1 MKTKLYAILIAT
13 ICLLIGITN
22 TNARE
27 KTFGYRW
34 NMHSTETFANA
45 VIDSTENDTSIV
57 FGVKF
62 EEKGKIGTLVP
73 VYQLNKQGAEV
84 TASIRYKTLNC
95 ERAYITLNSIGA
107 GEQVLKSDTIELPLT
122 EEWKEV
128 SKKVKIKD
136 AYLLNVFIE
145 AVGSELAFNNI
156 RVSAFKLEANGTQ
169 LKNETAPKSNNTSLK
184 KSDVMVLNGVD
195 FGKIPS
201 VQSRIM
207 GIGETVHGSKTLGRM
222 AFDIIKERI
231 IKQGC
236 NLVLHEYPLEYSFY
250 VNRYIKNDPRFKL
263 QDIERYMEG
272 NLSSEHTIDFIKWLR
287 AYNSAH
293 NNRVSFWGIDIE
305 SLDIASSVDLSEF
318 VKTLCSKRETPET
331 DSIVKRLLNWETNED
346 DSLQLTKAD
355 GAVGKW
361 LTADERQILKLCLQ
375 LNKESSETYERLTNR
390 DETMAKTA
398 FALID
403 ILASNGAKAT
413 IYGHFMHL
421 NYLVGGDMKEL
432 NNYSV
437 GHRMRAKYKDDY
449 QAIALCT
456 YEGRTLNCL
465 TDKSIGAAQLVK
477 APEGSIENTLQSMGH
492 NMAYL
497 PAERLNN
504 TDVLTMRVLGNTND
518 NNQFFYF
525 IPKARVDG
533 ILFVSRSQPVE
544 KSQEVLNRYLNYVDA
559 TVRRY
564 LENAK
569 EKIRKLR
576 ENGLNE

>member
-13 ICLLIGITN
+13 TCLLIGITKA
-22 TNARE
+22 NARE

-45 VIDSTENDTSIV
+45 VIDSTENDTSVV
-57 FGVKF
+57 FGVRF

-169 LKNETAPKSNNTSLK
+169 LKNETAPKIDNTSLK
-184 KSDVMVLNGVD
+184 KSDVMMLNGVD

-272 NLSSEHTIDFIKWLR
+272 SLSSEHTIDFIKWLR

-305 SLDIASSVDLSEF
+305 SLNMASSVDLSEF

-413 IYGHFMHL
+413 IYGHFIHL

-432 NNYSV
+432 NNYSA
-437 GHRMRAKYKDDY
+437 GHRMKAKYKDDY

-456 YEGRTLNCL
+456 YEGKTLNCI
-465 TDKSIGAAQLVK
+465 TDKSIGVAQLVK
-477 APEGSIENTLQSMGH
+477 APEGSIEQTLQSMGH
-492 NMAYL
+492 NMVYL
-497 PAERLNN
+497 PTERLNN

-518 NNQFFYF
+518 NYQFFYF
-525 IPKARVDG
+525 VPKARVDG

-559 TVRRY
+559 TLRRY

-569 EKIRKLR
+569 EKVRKLR

>member
-22 TNARE
+22 ANARE

-34 NMHSTETFANA
+34 NMHSTEAFANA
-45 VIDSTENDTSIV
+45 VIDSTENDTSVV
-57 FGVKF
+57 FGVRF

-84 TASIRYKTLNC
+84 TVSIRYKTLNC

-107 GEQVLKSDTIELPLT
+107 GEQILKSDTIELPLT

-145 AVGSELAFNNI
+145 VVGSELAFNNI

-169 LKNETAPKSNNTSLK
+169 LKNETTPKSDNTTLK
-184 KSDVMVLNGVD
+184 KSDVMVLNGVN

-201 VQSRIM
+201 MQSRIM
-207 GIGETVHGSKTLGRM
+207 AIGETVHGSRTLGRM

-236 NLVLHEYPLEYSFY
+236 NLVLHEFPLEYSFY

-331 DSIVKRLLNWETNED
+331 DSIVKGLLNWETNED

-361 LTADERQILKLCLQ
+361 LTADEQQILKLCLQ

-403 ILASNGAKAT
+403 ILAGNGAKAT

-449 QAIALCT
+449 QAIALYT

-497 PAERLNN
+497 PTERLNN

>member
-45 VIDSTENDTSIV
+45 VIDSTENDTSVI
-57 FGVKF
+57 FGVRF

-207 GIGETVHGSKTLGRM
+207 GIGETVHGSRTLGRM

-346 DSLQLTKAD
+346 DSLQLTRAD

>member
-1 MKTKLYAILIAT
+1 MKTKLYAILTAT
-13 ICLLIGITN
+13 SCLLIGITN
-22 TNARE
+22 ANARE

-34 NMHSTETFANA
+34 NMHTTETFANA
-45 VIDSTENDTSIV
+45 VIDSTENDTSVI
-57 FGVKF
+57 FGVRF

-73 VYQLNKQGAEV
+73 VYQLDKHGAEV

-107 GEQVLKSDTIELPLT
+107 GEQILKSDTIELPLT

-128 SKKVKIKD
+128 SKKIKIKD

-145 AVGSELAFNNI
+145 AIGSELAFNNI
-156 RVSAFKLEANGTQ
+156 RVSAFKLEANGAQ
-169 LKNETAPKSNNTSLK
+169 LKNETAPKSDNTTLK
-184 KSDVMVLNGVD
+184 KSDAITLNGVD

-201 VQSRIM
+201 MQSRIM

-250 VNRYIKNDPRFKL
+250 INRYVKNDPRFKL

-346 DSLQLTKAD
+346 DSLQLTRAD

-432 NNYSV
+432 NNYSA
-437 GHRMRAKYKDDY
+437 GHRMKAKYKDDY

-477 APEGSIENTLQSMGH
+477 APEGSVEHVLQSMGH

-497 PAERLNN
+497 PTGRLNYA
-504 TDVLTMRVLGNTND
+504 DVLTMRVLGNTND
-518 NNQFFYF
+518 RYQFFYF
-525 IPKARVDG
+525 VPKARVDG

>member
-22 TNARE
+22 ANARE

-34 NMHSTETFANA
+34 NMHSTEAFANA
-45 VIDSTENDTSIV
+45 VIDSTENDTSVV
-57 FGVKF
+57 FGVRF

-73 VYQLNKQGAEV
+73 VYQLDRHGAEIA
-84 TASIRYKTLNC
+84 ASIRYKTLNC

-107 GEQVLKSDTIELPLT
+107 GEQILKSDTIELPLT

-145 AVGSELAFNNI
+145 VVGSELAFNNI

-169 LKNETAPKSNNTSLK
+169 LKNETTPKSDNTTLK
-184 KSDVMVLNGVD
+184 KSDVMVLNGVN

-201 VQSRIM
+201 MQSRIM
-207 GIGETVHGSKTLGRM
+207 AIGETVHGSRTLGRM

-236 NLVLHEYPLEYSFY
+236 NLVLHEFPLEYSFY

-331 DSIVKRLLNWETNED
+331 DSIVKGLLNWETNED

-361 LTADERQILKLCLQ
+361 LTADEQQILKLCLQ

-403 ILASNGAKAT
+403 ILAGNGAKAT

-456 YEGRTLNCL
+456 CEGRTLNCL

-497 PAERLNN
+497 PTERLNN

>member
-13 ICLLIGITN
+13 ACLLIGITN
-22 TNARE
+22 TSARE

-34 NMHSTETFANA
+34 NMHPTDNFVNV
-45 VIDSTENDTSIV
+45 VIDSTENDLSVV
-57 FGVKF
+57 FAVKD
-62 EEKGKIGTLVP
+62 EEKGKIGTLIP
-73 VYQLNKQGAEV
+73 VYQLNKQGVEV
-84 TASIRYKTLNC
+84 TVSIRYKTLNC
-95 ERAYITLNSIGA
+95 ERAYITLNTIGA
-107 GEQVLKSDTIELPLT
+107 GEQFLRSDTIELPLT

-128 SKKVKIKD
+128 SKKIKIKD

-169 LKNETAPKSNNTSLK
+169 LKNETAPKSDNTTLK
-184 KSDVMVLNGVD
+184 KSDAITLNGVD
-195 FGKIPS
+195 FSKIPS
-201 VQSRIM
+201 MQSRIM
-207 GIGETVHGSKTLGRM
+207 AIGETIHGSKTLGGM

-346 DSLQLTKAD
+346 DSLQLTRAD

-361 LTADERQILKLCLQ
+361 LTADERQILKLCQQ

-398 FALID
+398 NALID

-432 NNYSV
+432 NNYSA
-437 GHRMRAKYKDDY
+437 GHRMKAKYKDDY
-449 QAIALCT
+449 QAIAICT
-456 YEGRTLNCL
+456 YEGKTLNCI
-465 TDKSIGAAQLVK
+465 TDKNIGTAQLVK

-497 PAERLNN
+497 PTERLNN

-518 NNQFFYF
+518 NYQFFYF
-525 IPKARVDG
+525 VPKARVDG

-569 EKIRKLR
+569 EKIRKLKG
-576 ENGLNE
+576 NKLNE

>member
-1 MKTKLYAILIAT
+1 M
-13 ICLLIGITN
+13 
-22 TNARE
+22 
-27 KTFGYRW
+27 
-34 NMHSTETFANA
+34 
-45 VIDSTENDTSIV
+45 
-57 FGVKF
+57 
-62 EEKGKIGTLVP
+62 
-73 VYQLNKQGAEV
+73 
-84 TASIRYKTLNC
+84 
-95 ERAYITLNSIGA
+95 
-107 GEQVLKSDTIELPLT
+107 
-122 EEWKEV
+122 
-128 SKKVKIKD
+128 
-136 AYLLNVFIE
+136 LNVFIE

-184 KSDVMVLNGVD
+184 KSDVMMLNGVD

-346 DSLQLTKAD
+346 DSLQLTRAD

-361 LTADERQILKLCLQ
+361 LTADERQILKLCQQ

-398 FALID
+398 NALID
-403 ILASNGAKAT
+403 ILANNGAKAT

-432 NNYSV
+432 NNYSA
-437 GHRMRAKYKDDY
+437 GHHMKAKYKDDY

-477 APEGSIENTLQSMGH
+477 AHEGSVEHALQSMGH

-518 NNQFFYF
+518 RYQFFYF
-525 IPKARVDG
+525 VPKARVDG

>member
-22 TNARE
+22 ANARE

-34 NMHSTETFANA
+34 NMHSTEAFANA
-45 VIDSTENDTSIV
+45 VIDSTENDTSVV
-57 FGVKF
+57 FGVRF

-73 VYQLNKQGAEV
+73 VYQLDRHGAEIA
-84 TASIRYKTLNC
+84 ASIRYKTLNC

-107 GEQVLKSDTIELPLT
+107 GEQILKSDTIELPLT

-145 AVGSELAFNNI
+145 VVGSELAFNNI

-169 LKNETAPKSNNTSLK
+169 LKNETTPKSDNTTLK
-184 KSDVMVLNGVD
+184 KSDVMVLNGVN

-201 VQSRIM
+201 MQSRIM
-207 GIGETVHGSKTLGRM
+207 AIGETVHGSRTLGRM

-236 NLVLHEYPLEYSFY
+236 NLVLHEFPLEYSFY

-331 DSIVKRLLNWETNED
+331 DSIVKGLLNWETNED

-361 LTADERQILKLCLQ
+361 LTADEQQILKLCLQ

-403 ILASNGAKAT
+403 ILAGNGAKAT

-449 QAIALCT
+449 QAIALYT

-497 PAERLNN
+497 PTERLNN

>member
-13 ICLLIGITN
+13 TCLLIGITN
-22 TNARE
+22 ANARE

-45 VIDSTENDTSIV
+45 VIDSTENDTSVI
-57 FGVKF
+57 FGVRF

-95 ERAYITLNSIGA
+95 ERAYITLNTIGA
-107 GEQVLKSDTIELPLT
+107 GEQFLRSDTIELPLT

-145 AVGSELAFNNI
+145 AIGSELAFNNI

-169 LKNETAPKSNNTSLK
+169 LKNETAPKSDNTTLK
-184 KSDVMVLNGVD
+184 KNDVITLNGVD
-195 FGKIPS
+195 FSKIPS
-201 VQSRIM
+201 MQSRIM
-207 GIGETVHGSKTLGRM
+207 AIGETIHGSKTLGQM
-222 AFDIIKERI
+222 AFDIIKQRI
-231 IKQGC
+231 TKQGC

-305 SLDIASSVDLSEF
+305 SLNMASSVDQSEF
-318 VKTLCSKRETPET
+318 IKTLCSKRETPET

-398 FALID
+398 NALMD

-432 NNYSV
+432 NTYSA
-437 GHRMRAKYKDDY
+437 GHRMKAKYKDDY

-477 APEGSIENTLQSMGH
+477 APEGSIEQTLQSMGH

-497 PAERLNN
+497 PAEWLNN
-504 TDVLTMRVLGNTND
+504 ADVLTMRVLGNTND

-525 IPKARVDG
+525 VPKARVDG

-569 EKIRKLR
+569 EKVRKLR
-576 ENGLNE
+576 EKGLNE

>member
-1 MKTKLYAILIAT
+1 MKTKLYAILIASS
-13 ICLLIGITN
+13 CLLIGSTN
-22 TNARE
+22 TTARE

-45 VIDSTENDTSIV
+45 VIDSTENDTSVI
-57 FGVKF
+57 FGVRF

-95 ERAYITLNSIGA
+95 ERAYITFNSIGA

-169 LKNETAPKSNNTSLK
+169 LKNETAPKSDNTSLK
-184 KSDVMVLNGVD
+184 KSDAITLNGVD

-201 VQSRIM
+201 MQSRIM
-207 GIGETVHGSKTLGRM
+207 AIGETVHGSRTLGGM

-236 NLVLHEYPLEYSFY
+236 NLVLHEYPLECSFY

-287 AYNSAH
+287 AYNSTH

-305 SLDIASSVDLSEF
+305 SLNMASSVDLSEF

-375 LNKESSETYERLTNR
+375 LNKESSETYERLTSR
-390 DETMAKTA
+390 DETMTKTA

-432 NNYSV
+432 NNYSA
-437 GHRMRAKYKDDY
+437 GHRMKTKYKDDY

-518 NNQFFYF
+518 NYQFFYF
-525 IPKARVDG
+525 VPKARVEG

-559 TVRRY
+559 TLRRY

-569 EKIRKLR
+569 EKVRKLR

>member
-22 TNARE
+22 ANARE

-34 NMHSTETFANA
+34 NMHLTEAFANA
-45 VIDSTENDTSIV
+45 VIDSTENDTSVV
-57 FGVKF
+57 FGVRF

-73 VYQLNKQGAEV
+73 VYQLDRHGAEIA
-84 TASIRYKTLNC
+84 ASIRYKTLNC

-107 GEQVLKSDTIELPLT
+107 GEQILKSDTIELPLT

-145 AVGSELAFNNI
+145 VVGSELAFNNI

-169 LKNETAPKSNNTSLK
+169 LKNETTPKSDNTTLK
-184 KSDVMVLNGVD
+184 KSDVMVLNGVN

-201 VQSRIM
+201 MQSRIM
-207 GIGETVHGSKTLGRM
+207 AIGETVHGSRTLGRM

-236 NLVLHEYPLEYSFY
+236 NLVLHEFPLEYSFY

-331 DSIVKRLLNWETNED
+331 DSIVKGLLNWETNED

-361 LTADERQILKLCLQ
+361 LTADEQQILKLCLQ

-403 ILASNGAKAT
+403 ILAGNGAKAT

-449 QAIALCT
+449 QAIALYT

-497 PAERLNN
+497 PTERLNN

>member
-13 ICLLIGITN
+13 TCLLIGITN
-22 TNARE
+22 ANARE

-45 VIDSTENDTSIV
+45 VIDSTENDTSVI
-57 FGVKF
+57 FGVRF

-73 VYQLNKQGAEV
+73 VYQLDKHGAEV

-107 GEQVLKSDTIELPLT
+107 GEQILKSDTIELPLT

-128 SKKVKIKD
+128 TKKVKIKD

-156 RVSAFKLEANGTQ
+156 RVSAFKLEANGAQ
-169 LKNETAPKSNNTSLK
+169 LKNETAPKSDNTTLK
-184 KSDVMVLNGVD
+184 ISDAITLNGVN

-207 GIGETVHGSKTLGRM
+207 AIGETVHGSRTLGRM

-236 NLVLHEYPLEYSFY
+236 NLILHEYPLEYSFY
-250 VNRYIKNDPRFKL
+250 VNRYIKNDPRFKQ

-272 NLSSEHTIDFIKWLR
+272 SLSSEHTIDFIKWLR

-305 SLDIASSVDLSEF
+305 SLNMASSVDLSEF

-355 GAVGKW
+355 GGVGKW
-361 LTADERQILKLCLQ
+361 LTADERQILKLCLL

-398 FALID
+398 NALID
-403 ILASNGAKAT
+403 ILAGDGAKAT
-413 IYGHFMHL
+413 IYGHFIHL

-432 NNYSV
+432 NNYSA
-437 GHRMRAKYKDDY
+437 GHRMRTKYKDDY

-456 YEGRTLNCL
+456 YEGKTLNCL
-465 TDKSIGAAQLVK
+465 TNKIIGVAQLVK

-518 NNQFFYF
+518 NYQFFYF
-525 IPKARVDG
+525 VPKARVDG

-569 EKIRKLR
+569 EKVRKVR

>member
-22 TNARE
+22 ANARE

-73 VYQLNKQGAEV
+73 VYQLDKNGAEV

-107 GEQVLKSDTIELPLT
+107 GEQILKSDTIELPLT

-136 AYLLNVFIE
+136 AYLLNIFIE

-156 RVSAFKLEANGTQ
+156 RVSAFKLEANGTL
-169 LKNETAPKSNNTSLK
+169 LKNETAPKSDNTSLK

-201 VQSRIM
+201 MQSRIM

-346 DSLQLTKAD
+346 DNLQLTKAD

-403 ILASNGAKAT
+403 IFASNGAKAT

-432 NNYSV
+432 NNYSA
-437 GHRMRAKYKDDY
+437 GHRMKAKYKDDY

-456 YEGRTLNCL
+456 YEGKTLNCL
-465 TDKSIGAAQLVK
+465 TDKVIGVAQLAK
-477 APEGSIENTLQSMGH
+477 APEGSVEYALQSMG
-492 NMAYL
+492 NNIAYL
-497 PAERLNN
+497 PTERLNY

-518 NNQFFYF
+518 NYQFFYF
-525 IPKARVDG
+525 VPKARVDG

>member
-22 TNARE
+22 ANARE

-45 VIDSTENDTSIV
+45 VIDSTENDTSVI
-57 FGVKF
+57 FGVRF

-73 VYQLNKQGAEV
+73 VYQLDKHGAEV

-128 SKKVKIKD
+128 SEKVKIKD

-156 RVSAFKLEANGTQ
+156 RVNAFKLEANGTQ
-169 LKNETAPKSNNTSLK
+169 LKNETAPKSDNTTLK
-184 KSDVMVLNGVD
+184 KSDAITLNGVD
-195 FGKIPS
+195 FGKIPCM
-201 VQSRIM
+201 QSRIM

-231 IKQGC
+231 IKQGS

-318 VKTLCSKRETPET
+318 VKTLCSKRETPES

-403 ILASNGAKAT
+403 ILAGNGTKAT

-432 NNYSV
+432 NNYSA
-437 GHRMRAKYKDDY
+437 GHRMKAKYKDDY

-477 APEGSIENTLQSMGH
+477 APEGSVENTLQSMGH

-525 IPKARVDG
+525 VPKARVDG

>member
-13 ICLLIGITN
+13 TCLLIGITN
-22 TNARE
+22 ANARE

-73 VYQLNKQGAEV
+73 VYQLDKNGAEV

-107 GEQVLKSDTIELPLT
+107 GEQILKSDTIELPLT

-136 AYLLNVFIE
+136 TYLLNVFIE

-156 RVSAFKLEANGTQ
+156 RVSAFKLEANGAQ
-169 LKNETAPKSNNTSLK
+169 LKNETAPKSDNTTLK
-184 KSDVMVLNGVD
+184 KSDAMVLNGVD

-201 VQSRIM
+201 MQSRIM
-207 GIGETVHGSKTLGRM
+207 AIGETVHGSRTLGRM

-236 NLVLHEYPLEYSFY
+236 NLVLHEYPLECSFY

-305 SLDIASSVDLSEF
+305 SLNIASSIDLSEF

-331 DSIVKRLLNWETNED
+331 DSIVKRLLNWETNKD

-390 DETMAKTA
+390 DKTMAKTA
-398 FALID
+398 NALID
-403 ILASNGAKAT
+403 ILAGNGEKAT
-413 IYGHFMHL
+413 IYGHFIHL

-432 NNYSV
+432 NNYTA

-456 YEGRTLNCL
+456 YEGKTLNCI

-477 APEGSIENTLQSMGH
+477 APEGSVENTLQSMGH

-497 PAERLNN
+497 PTERLNN

-518 NNQFFYF
+518 NYQFFYF
-525 IPKARVDG
+525 VPKARVDG

>member
-22 TNARE
+22 ANARE

-45 VIDSTENDTSIV
+45 VIDSTENDTSVV
-57 FGVKF
+57 FGVRF

-107 GEQVLKSDTIELPLT
+107 GEQILKSDTIELPLT

-128 SKKVKIKD
+128 SEKIKIKD

-156 RVSAFKLEANGTQ
+156 RVIAFKLEANGAQ
-169 LKNETAPKSNNTSLK
+169 LKNETAPKSDNTTLK

-201 VQSRIM
+201 MQSRIM
-207 GIGETVHGSKTLGRM
+207 AIGETVHGSKTLGHM

-236 NLVLHEYPLEYSFY
+236 NLVLHEYPLECSFY

-293 NNRVSFWGIDIE
+293 NNCVSFWGIDIE
-305 SLDIASSVDLSEF
+305 SLNIASSVDLSEF

-331 DSIVKRLLNWETNED
+331 DSIVKRLLNWETNEN

-361 LTADERQILKLCLQ
+361 LTAEERQILKLCLQ
-375 LNKESSETYERLTNR
+375 LNKESSETYERLISR

-432 NNYSV
+432 NNYSA
-437 GHRMRAKYKDDY
+437 GHRMKAKYKDDY

-497 PAERLNN
+497 PTERLNN

-518 NNQFFYF
+518 RYQFFYF
-525 IPKARVDG
+525 VPKARVDG

-576 ENGLNE
+576 EKGLNE

>member
-13 ICLLIGITN
+13 TCLLIGITN
-22 TNARE
+22 ANARE

-34 NMHSTETFANA
+34 NMHLTETFTNA

-73 VYQLNKQGAEV
+73 VYQLNKQEAEV

-107 GEQVLKSDTIELPLT
+107 GEQILKSDTIKLPLT

-128 SKKVKIKD
+128 TKKVKIKD

-156 RVSAFKLEANGTQ
+156 RVSAFKLEANGAQ
-169 LKNETAPKSNNTSLK
+169 LKNETAPKSDNTTLK

-201 VQSRIM
+201 MQSRIM
-207 GIGETVHGSKTLGRM
+207 AIGETVHGSRTLGRM

-236 NLVLHEYPLEYSFY
+236 NLVLHEYPLECSFY

-272 NLSSEHTIDFIKWLR
+272 SLSSEHTIDFIKWLR

-305 SLDIASSVDLSEF
+305 SLNMASSVDLSEF

-331 DSIVKRLLNWETNED
+331 DSIVKRLLNWETNEN

-361 LTADERQILKLCLQ
+361 LTAEERQILKLCLQ

-390 DETMAKTA
+390 DETMAKTT

-403 ILASNGAKAT
+403 ILAGNGAKAT

-432 NNYSV
+432 NNYSA
-437 GHRMRAKYKDDY
+437 GHRMKAKYKDDY

-456 YEGRTLNCL
+456 YEGKTLNCI
-465 TDKSIGAAQLVK
+465 TDKIIGAAQLVK

-497 PAERLNN
+497 PTDRLNN

-525 IPKARVDG
+525 VPKARVDG

-544 KSQEVLNRYLNYVDA
+544 KSQEVLNRYLNYVGA
-559 TVRRY
+559 TLRRY

-569 EKIRKLR
+569 EKVRKLR

>member
-13 ICLLIGITN
+13 ICLLIGSMN
-22 TNARE
+22 TTARE

-34 NMHSTETFANA
+34 NMHTTETFANA
-45 VIDSTENDTSIV
+45 VIDSTENDTSVIFSV
-57 FGVKF
+57 RF

-107 GEQVLKSDTIELPLT
+107 GEQILKSDTIELPLT

-156 RVSAFKLEANGTQ
+156 RVNAFKLEANGTQ
-169 LKNETAPKSNNTSLK
+169 LKNETAPKSDNTTLK
-184 KSDVMVLNGVD
+184 KSDAITLNGVD
-195 FGKIPS
+195 FGKIPCM
-201 VQSRIM
+201 QSRIM
-207 GIGETVHGSKTLGRM
+207 GIGETVHGSKTLGHM

-250 VNRYIKNDPRFKL
+250 VNRYVKNDPRFKL

-287 AYNSAH
+287 AYNSEH

-318 VKTLCSKRETPET
+318 VKTLCSKRETSET

-346 DSLQLTKAD
+346 DSLQLTRAD

-375 LNKESSETYERLTNR
+375 LNKERSETYERLTNR

-403 ILASNGAKAT
+403 ILAGNGAKAT

-432 NNYSV
+432 NNYSA
-437 GHRMRAKYKDDY
+437 GYHMKAKYKDDY

-456 YEGRTLNCL
+456 YAGKTLNCL

-477 APEGSIENTLQSMGH
+477 APEGSVEHALQSMGH

-518 NNQFFYF
+518 RYQFFYF
-525 IPKARVDG
+525 VPKARVDG

>member
-1 MKTKLYAILIAT
+1 MKTKLYAILTAT
-13 ICLLIGITN
+13 SCLLIGITN
-22 TNARE
+22 ANARE

-34 NMHSTETFANA
+34 NMHTTETFANA
-45 VIDSTENDTSIV
+45 VIDSTENDTSVI
-57 FGVKF
+57 FGVRF

-73 VYQLNKQGAEV
+73 VYQLDKHGAEV

-107 GEQVLKSDTIELPLT
+107 GEQILKSDTIELPLT

-128 SKKVKIKD
+128 SKKIKIKD

-145 AVGSELAFNNI
+145 AIGSELAFNNI
-156 RVSAFKLEANGTQ
+156 RVSAFKLEANGAQ
-169 LKNETAPKSNNTSLK
+169 LKNETAPKSDNTTLK
-184 KSDVMVLNGVD
+184 KSDAITLNGVD

-201 VQSRIM
+201 MQSRIM
-207 GIGETVHGSKTLGRM
+207 GIGETIHGSKTLGRM

-287 AYNSAH
+287 AYNSTH

-497 PAERLNN
+497 PTERLNN

-525 IPKARVDG
+525 VPKARVDG

-569 EKIRKLR
+569 EKMRKLR

>member
-13 ICLLIGITN
+13 ICLLIGSMN

-45 VIDSTENDTSIV
+45 VIDSTENDTSVV

-73 VYQLNKQGAEV
+73 VYQLNRQGAEV

-107 GEQVLKSDTIELPLT
+107 GEQILKSDTIELPLT

-169 LKNETAPKSNNTSLK
+169 LKNETAPKSDKTTLK

-201 VQSRIM
+201 MQSRIM
-207 GIGETVHGSKTLGRM
+207 AIGETVHGSKTLGHM

-318 VKTLCSKRETPET
+318 VKTLCSNRETPET

-346 DSLQLTKAD
+346 DSLQLTRAD

-375 LNKESSETYERLTNR
+375 LNKERSETYERLTNR
-390 DETMAKTA
+390 DETMARTA

-413 IYGHFMHL
+413 IYGHFIHL

-432 NNYSV
+432 NNYSA
-437 GHRMRAKYKDDY
+437 GHRMKAKYKDDY

-456 YEGRTLNCL
+456 YEGKTLNCI
-465 TDKSIGAAQLVK
+465 TDKIIGAAQLVK
-477 APEGSIENTLQSMGH
+477 APKGSIENTLQSMGH

-497 PAERLNN
+497 PTERLNN

-518 NNQFFYF
+518 RYQFFYF
-525 IPKARVDG
+525 VPKARVDG

-569 EKIRKLR
+569 EKVRKLR
-576 ENGLNE
+576 EKGLNE

>member
-1 MKTKLYAILIAT
+1 MKTKLYAILTAT
-13 ICLLIGITN
+13 SCLLIGITN
-22 TNARE
+22 ANARE

-34 NMHSTETFANA
+34 NMHTTETFANA
-45 VIDSTENDTSIV
+45 VIDSTENDTSVI
-57 FGVKF
+57 FGVRF

-73 VYQLNKQGAEV
+73 VYQLDKHGAEV

-95 ERAYITLNSIGA
+95 ERAYITLNTIGA
-107 GEQVLKSDTIELPLT
+107 GEQFLRSDTIELPLT

-145 AVGSELAFNNI
+145 AIGSELAFNNI
-156 RVSAFKLEANGTQ
+156 RVSAFKLEANGAQ
-169 LKNETAPKSNNTSLK
+169 LKNETAPKSDNTTLK
-184 KSDVMVLNGVD
+184 ISDAITLNGVN

-207 GIGETVHGSKTLGRM
+207 GIGETIHGSRTLGRM

-272 NLSSEHTIDFIKWLR
+272 SLSSEHTIDFIKWLR

-305 SLDIASSVDLSEF
+305 SLNMASSVDLSEF

-413 IYGHFMHL
+413 IYGHFIHL

-432 NNYSV
+432 NNYSA
-437 GHRMRAKYKDDY
+437 GHRMKAKYKDDY

-456 YEGRTLNCL
+456 YEGKTLNCI
-465 TDKSIGAAQLVK
+465 TDKSIGVAQLVK
-477 APEGSIENTLQSMGH
+477 APEGSIEQTLQSMGH
-492 NMAYL
+492 NMVYL
-497 PAERLNN
+497 PTERLNN

-518 NNQFFYF
+518 NYQFFYF
-525 IPKARVDG
+525 VPKARVDG

-559 TVRRY
+559 TLRRY

-569 EKIRKLR
+569 EKVRKLR

>member
-1 MKTKLYAILIAT
+1 
-13 ICLLIGITN
+13 
-22 TNARE
+22 
-27 KTFGYRW
+27 
-34 NMHSTETFANA
+34 MHSTETFANA
-45 VIDSTENDTSIV
+45 VIDSTENDTSVI
-57 FGVKF
+57 FGVRF

-95 ERAYITLNSIGA
+95 ERAYITFNSIGA

-169 LKNETAPKSNNTSLK
+169 LKNETAPKSDNTSLK
-184 KSDVMVLNGVD
+184 KSDAITLNGVD

-201 VQSRIM
+201 MQSRIM
-207 GIGETVHGSKTLGRM
+207 AIGETVHGSRTLGGM

-236 NLVLHEYPLEYSFY
+236 NLVLHEYPLECSFY

-305 SLDIASSVDLSEF
+305 SLNMASSVDLSEF

-375 LNKESSETYERLTNR
+375 LNKESSETYERLTSR
-390 DETMAKTA
+390 DETMTKTA

-432 NNYSV
+432 NNYSA
-437 GHRMRAKYKDDY
+437 GHRMKTKYKDDY

-518 NNQFFYF
+518 NYQFFYF
-525 IPKARVDG
+525 VPKARVEG

-559 TVRRY
+559 TLRRY

-569 EKIRKLR
+569 EKVRKLR

>member
-13 ICLLIGITN
+13 ICLLIGSMN

-73 VYQLNKQGAEV
+73 VYQLNRQGAEV

-107 GEQVLKSDTIELPLT
+107 GEQTLKSDTIELPLT

-128 SKKVKIKD
+128 SKKIKIKD

-169 LKNETAPKSNNTSLK
+169 LKNETAPKSDNTTLK
-184 KSDVMVLNGVD
+184 KSDAITLNGVD
-195 FGKIPS
+195 FSKIPS
-201 VQSRIM
+201 MQSRIM
-207 GIGETVHGSKTLGRM
+207 AIGETIHGSKTLGGM

-346 DSLQLTKAD
+346 DSLQLTRAD

-361 LTADERQILKLCLQ
+361 LTADERQILKLCQQ

-398 FALID
+398 NALID

-432 NNYSV
+432 NNYSA
-437 GHRMRAKYKDDY
+437 GHRMKAKYKDDY
-449 QAIALCT
+449 QAIAICT
-456 YEGRTLNCL
+456 YEGKTLNCI
-465 TDKSIGAAQLVK
+465 TDKNIGTAQLVK

-497 PAERLNN
+497 PTERLNN

-518 NNQFFYF
+518 RYQFFYF
-525 IPKARVDG
+525 VPKARVEG

>member
-1 MKTKLYAILIAT
+1 MKTKLYAILIASS
-13 ICLLIGITN
+13 CLLIGSTN
-22 TNARE
+22 TTARE

-45 VIDSTENDTSIV
+45 VIDSTENDTSVI
-57 FGVKF
+57 FGVRF

-95 ERAYITLNSIGA
+95 ERAYITFNSIGA

-169 LKNETAPKSNNTSLK
+169 LKNETAPKSDNTSLK
-184 KSDVMVLNGVD
+184 KSDAITLNGVD

-201 VQSRIM
+201 MQSRIM
-207 GIGETVHGSKTLGRM
+207 AIGETIHGSKTLGQM
-222 AFDIIKERI
+222 AFDIIKQRI
-231 IKQGC
+231 TKQGC

-305 SLDIASSVDLSEF
+305 SLNMASSVDLSEF

-375 LNKESSETYERLTNR
+375 LNKESSETYERLTSR
-390 DETMAKTA
+390 DETMTKTA

-432 NNYSV
+432 NNYSA
-437 GHRMRAKYKDDY
+437 GHRMKTKYKDDY

-518 NNQFFYF
+518 NYQFFYF
-525 IPKARVDG
+525 VPKARVEG

-559 TVRRY
+559 TLRRY

-569 EKIRKLR
+569 EKVRKLR

>member
-13 ICLLIGITN
+13 TCLLIGSMN

-45 VIDSTENDTSIV
+45 VIDSTENDTSVV

-73 VYQLNKQGAEV
+73 VYQLNRQGAEV

-107 GEQVLKSDTIELPLT
+107 GEQILKSDTIELPLT

-169 LKNETAPKSNNTSLK
+169 LKNETAPKSDNTTLK

-201 VQSRIM
+201 MQSRIM
-207 GIGETVHGSKTLGRM
+207 AIGETVHGSKTLGHM

-318 VKTLCSKRETPET
+318 VKTLCSNRETPET

-346 DSLQLTKAD
+346 DSLQLTRAD

-375 LNKESSETYERLTNR
+375 LNKERSETYERLTNR
-390 DETMAKTA
+390 DETMARTA

-413 IYGHFMHL
+413 IYGHFIHL

-432 NNYSV
+432 NNYSA
-437 GHRMRAKYKDDY
+437 GHRMKAKYKDDY

-456 YEGRTLNCL
+456 YEGKTLNCI
-465 TDKSIGAAQLVK
+465 TDKIIGAAQLVK
-477 APEGSIENTLQSMGH
+477 APKGSIENTLQSMGH

-497 PAERLNN
+497 PTERLNN

-518 NNQFFYF
+518 RYQFFYF
-525 IPKARVDG
+525 VPKARVDG

-569 EKIRKLR
+569 EKVRKLR
-576 ENGLNE
+576 EKGLNE

>member
-1 MKTKLYAILIAT
+1 MKTKLYAILIASS
-13 ICLLIGITN
+13 CLLIGSTN
-22 TNARE
+22 TTARE

-45 VIDSTENDTSIV
+45 VIDSTENDTSVI
-57 FGVKF
+57 FGVRF

-95 ERAYITLNSIGA
+95 ERAYITFNSIGA

-136 AYLLNVFIE
+136 AYLLNIFIE

-156 RVSAFKLEANGTQ
+156 RVSTFKLEANGAQ
-169 LKNETAPKSNNTSLK
+169 LKNETAPKSDNTTLK
-184 KSDVMVLNGVD
+184 KSDAITLNGVD

-201 VQSRIM
+201 MQSRIM
-207 GIGETVHGSKTLGRM
+207 GIGETVHGSRTLGGM

-236 NLVLHEYPLEYSFY
+236 NLVLHEYPLECSFY

-272 NLSSEHTIDFIKWLR
+272 SLSSEHTIDFIKWLR

-293 NNRVSFWGIDIE
+293 NNCVSFWGIDIE
-305 SLDIASSVDLSEF
+305 SLNIASSVDLSEF

-361 LTADERQILKLCLQ
+361 LTAEERQILKLCLQ

-403 ILASNGAKAT
+403 TLASNGAKAT

-432 NNYSV
+432 NNYTA
-437 GHRMRAKYKDDY
+437 GHRMKAKYKDDY

-497 PAERLNN
+497 PTERLNN

-518 NNQFFYF
+518 NYQFFYF
-525 IPKARVDG
+525 VPKARVEG

-559 TVRRY
+559 TLRRY

-569 EKIRKLR
+569 EKVRKLR
-576 ENGLNE
+576 ENSLNE

>member
-22 TNARE
+22 ANARE

-45 VIDSTENDTSIV
+45 VIDSTENDTSVIL
-57 FGVKF
+57 GVRF

-107 GEQVLKSDTIELPLT
+107 GEQILKSDTIELPLT

-128 SKKVKIKD
+128 TKKVKIKD

-169 LKNETAPKSNNTSLK
+169 LKNETAPKSDNTSLK
-184 KSDVMVLNGVD
+184 KSDVITLNGVD
-195 FGKIPS
+195 FSKIPS

-207 GIGETVHGSKTLGRM
+207 AIGETVHGSKTLGRM

-318 VKTLCSKRETPET
+318 VKTLCSNRETPET

-361 LTADERQILKLCLQ
+361 LTADEQQILKLCLQ

-403 ILASNGAKAT
+403 IFASNGAKAT

-432 NNYSV
+432 NNYSA
-437 GHRMRAKYKDDY
+437 GHRMKAKYKDDY

-497 PAERLNN
+497 PTERLNN

>member
-22 TNARE
+22 ANARE

-45 VIDSTENDTSIV
+45 VIDSTENDTSVI
-57 FGVKF
+57 FGVRF

-107 GEQVLKSDTIELPLT
+107 GEQILKSDTIELPLT

-156 RVSAFKLEANGTQ
+156 QVNAFKLEANGTQ
-169 LKNETAPKSNNTSLK
+169 LKNETAPKSDNTTLK
-184 KSDVMVLNGVD
+184 KSNVMVLNGVD
-195 FGKIPS
+195 YGKIPS
-201 VQSRIM
+201 MQSRIM

-361 LTADERQILKLCLQ
+361 LTADDRQILKLCLQ
-375 LNKESSETYERLTNR
+375 LNKERSETYERLTNR
-390 DETMAKTA
+390 DETMARTA

-413 IYGHFMHL
+413 IYGHFIHL

-432 NNYSV
+432 NNYSA
-437 GHRMRAKYKDDY
+437 GHRMKAKYKDDY

-456 YEGRTLNCL
+456 YEGKTLNCL
-465 TDKSIGAAQLVK
+465 TDKIIGAAQLVK

-497 PAERLNN
+497 PTERLNN

-518 NNQFFYF
+518 NYQFFYF
-525 IPKARVDG
+525 VPKARVDG